1 MAISATRNQEAKQE
15 ILRRI
20 NNAHK
25 LAGTP
30 EGAHPVPRDYQT
42 TFTYSPAELKEIL
55 TDRLVD
61 YKAIVEEASDD
72 TLPDVIARI
81 LDERGAREV
90 RYAPGLDAA
99 LFAGFS
105 GNAVADSADV
115 DPRSLNDVDAVV
127 TDSTVSSAQTGT
139 ICLQSGDLCGRRALT
154 LVPDLHLCIVR
165 KDSVVYGVPEMIG
178 RLSADRPNTM
188 ISGPSATS
196 DIELNRVEGVHGPR
210 TLIVILV
217 Y

>member
-1 MAISATRNQEAKQE
+1 MAISETRNQEAKAE
-15 ILRRI
+15 ILSRI
-20 NNAHK
+20 HNAHK

-30 EGAHPVPRDYQT
+30 AGPHEVPR
-42 TFTYSPAELKEIL
+42 TYHTSFAHSVEELKEIL

-61 YKAIVEEASDD
+61 YKAIVEEASEDNLAD
-72 TLPDVIARI
+72 TIVKI

-90 RYAPGLDAA
+90 RYAPGLPASLFDA
-99 LFAGFS
+99 FG
-105 GNAVADSADV
+105 GNATPDSADV
-115 DPRSLNDVDAVV
+115 DPRTLNDVDAVV

-139 ICLQSGDLCGRRALT
+139 ICLESGENCGRRALT

-165 KDSVVYGVPEMIG
+165 KDAVVYSVPEMVA
-178 RLSADRPNTM
+178 RLNPDRPNTM